1 MLQRFVVRQP
11 NLQVSAYDIFQHGT
25 LTAGLTANN
34 DYLREVDGVVDA
46 DGCEDILELVDES
59 EAGCQCLYS
68 YLWLRSLTRLEA
80 WGEAPPKRRRVV
92 GHDGGGVGGD
102 GTYVIS
108 AGSEIPPGWE
118 KLPDILGGVRGRD
131 VLSAAVVGCQS
142 RAGCVCTRV
151 CGGGGR
157 CWAGFRGT
165 VGYRQRGGG
174 SRKGG
179 GALFFADLPV

>member
-1 MLQRFVVRQP
+1 MVWLP
-11 NLQVSAYDIFQHGT
+11 DLQVSAHDVFQHGT
-25 LTAGLTANN
+25 LTAGLTAND
-34 DYLREVDGVVDA
+34 DYLGEIDGVVDA

-59 EAGCQCLYS
+59 EAGCQCLSS
-68 YLWLRSLTRLEA
+68 YLWLGCSPA
-80 WGEAPPKRRRVV
+80 WRPGARTLQKGGASMATMV
-92 GHDGGGVGGD
+92 GGVGGD

-118 KLPDILGGVRGRD
+118 KLPDILGGAGGRD
-131 VLSAAVVGCQS
+131 VVSAAVVGCQI
-142 RAGCVCTRV
+142 RTGCGVVVVGLDFAG
-151 CGGGGR
+151 
-157 CWAGFRGT
+157 W